1 MLKTNLKSEE
11 HKTFGDDTTDEIAKI
26 HFITELRNHALE
38 DQKEQR
44 GNSVNIISF
53 NIYFQV
59 SLGFRMLS
67 NSF

>member
-1 MLKTNLKSEE
+1 MKANLKCEE
-11 HKTFGDDTTDEIAKI
+11 HKIFGDDTIDEIAKI

-38 DQKEQR
+38 DQKDQR

>member
-1 MLKTNLKSEE
+1 MKANLKCEE
-11 HKTFGDDTTDEIAKI
+11 HKIFGDDTIDEIAKI

-38 DQKEQR
+38 DQKDQR
-44 GNSVNIISF
+44 GNSVNIVSF